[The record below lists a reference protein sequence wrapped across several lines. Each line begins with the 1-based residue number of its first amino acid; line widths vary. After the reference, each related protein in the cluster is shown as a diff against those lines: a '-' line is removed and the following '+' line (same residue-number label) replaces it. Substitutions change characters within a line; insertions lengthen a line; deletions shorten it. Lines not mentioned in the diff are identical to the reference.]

1 MSNRVY
7 SGGVE
12 TNNSNTDEQMQRRL
26 DNKIE
31 DARFEG
37 FEVERRL
44 DDRAH
49 MINRQYGNLV
59 LHLILLVFTVGIGN
73 LIYIV
78 WSYYQNPKRRVVR
91 VYED

>member
-1 MSNRVY
+1 M
-7 SGGVE
+7 E

-44 DDRAH
+44 DDRVH

-78 WSYYQNPKRRVVR
+78 WSNYRNPKRRVVR